1 MPQKERA
8 KQQKEREKV
17 PAFTDISELPGVG
30 PATAE
35 KLREIGFST
44 VEALATATVSELEAA
59 GIGEKKA
66 QELIELARETI
77 EISWV
82 TAKELIKYRSS
93 IGRITTGSRSLDA
106 LIGGGVETM
115 SITEFFGEFGSGK
128 SQLCHQLAVNVQLP
142 EERGGLNGAALY
154 IDTENTFRIERIE
167 AMAKNLGLEPDA
179 ALERIIYAEAYNS
192 DHQMLLL
199 EKADRIIKEN
209 GVRLIIVDSLTAHFR
224 SEYIGRE
231 MLAERQQ
238 KLNKHMHRLLRLA
251 RAFNAAAV
259 VTNQVMARPD
269 EFFSP
274 MVVAPVG
281 GHIVGHTSHTRLFV
295 RKTAGKNLRIVRLV
309 SSPYL
314 PEGEVLIKITQN
326 GIEDVEESE
335 REELRRR

>member
-1 MPQKERA
+1 MPQKERT
-8 KQQKEREKV
+8 KQQKEKV

-30 PATAE
+30 PATTE
-35 KLREIGFST
+35 KLKEIGYST
-44 VEALATATVSELEAA
+44 VEALATATISELEAA

-82 TAKELIKYRSS
+82 TAKDLVKYRSS
-93 IGRITTGSRSLDA
+93 IGRLTSGSKALDA
-106 LIGGGVETM
+106 MIGGGVETQ

-128 SQLCHQLAVNVQLP
+128 SQICHQLAVNVQLP

-154 IDTENTFRIERIE
+154 IDTENTFRVERIE
-167 AMAKNLGLEPDA
+167 AMAKHLGLDTDA
-179 ALERIIYAEAYNS
+179 VLDRIVYAEAYNS

-199 EKADRIIKEN
+199 EKADRIIKDN
-209 GVRLIIVDSLTAHFR
+209 GVKLIIVDSLTAHFR

-238 KLNKHMHRLLRLA
+238 KLNKHMHKLLRLA
-251 RAFNAAAV
+251 RAFNAASV

-274 MVVAPVG
+274 MVVSPVG
-281 GHIVGHTSHTRLFV
+281 GHIVGHTSHTRLFI

-314 PEGEVLIKITQN
+314 PEGEVLIKITQD